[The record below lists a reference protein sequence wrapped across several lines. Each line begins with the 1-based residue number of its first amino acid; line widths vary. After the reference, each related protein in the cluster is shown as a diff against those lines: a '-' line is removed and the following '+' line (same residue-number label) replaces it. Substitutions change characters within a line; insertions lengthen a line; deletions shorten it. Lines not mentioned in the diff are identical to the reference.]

1 MATKQVQRS
10 DEDPTIFEVTYR
22 GRHTCTQSSQLNK
35 AFPSKRKMDLEEN
48 QFHNHQE
55 NQAQEEKTEQIPN
68 PFFTFGSGFEV
79 KEEDTDNKEDIFSSF
94 YFASPSI
101 GSDNGDNN
109 IFTEAMMENF
119 SPAFI
124 SPATSESNLLRLS
137 SCHLGSNGLGLN
149 VQTSESDLT
158 EIISAPTSVTNSPI
172 LDIDLL
178 LDKADFDSNF
188 PSDPAEYFS

>member
-22 GRHTCTQSSQLNK
+22 GRHTCTQSSHLNK
-35 AFPSKRKMDLEEN
+35 AFPSKRKMGLEEN

-55 NQAQEEKTEQIPN
+55 NEAQEEKTEQIPN
-68 PFFTFGSGFEV
+68 PFFIFGSGSEV
-79 KEEDTDNKEDIFSSF
+79 KEEDTDNKEDIFSPF

-109 IFTEAMMENF
+109 IFNEAMMENF

-124 SPATSESNLLRLS
+124 SPTASESDLFRLS
-137 SCHLGSNGLGLN
+137 SCHLGGNGLGLN

-172 LDIDLL
+172 LDVDLL
-178 LDKADFDSNF
+178 FDKADFDSNF
-188 PSDPAEYFS
+188 PLETLEYFS